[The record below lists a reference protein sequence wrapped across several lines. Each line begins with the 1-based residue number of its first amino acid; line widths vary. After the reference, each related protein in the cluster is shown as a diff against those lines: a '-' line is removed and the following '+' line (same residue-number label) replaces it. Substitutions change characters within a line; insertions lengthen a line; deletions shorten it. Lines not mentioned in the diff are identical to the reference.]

1 MAEAK
6 TKMVK
11 VCAGAFSVF
20 CAAAAKQKKNHI
32 EAEGFK
38 GFKNVSEG
46 GFIYVQTEKSQ
57 EEADKLITEASQKGI
72 ALYIRA

>member
-1 MAEAK
+1 MAGVK

-11 VCAGAFSVF
+11 VCAGAFSAF
-20 CAAAAKQKKNHI
+20 CAMAAKQKKDHI